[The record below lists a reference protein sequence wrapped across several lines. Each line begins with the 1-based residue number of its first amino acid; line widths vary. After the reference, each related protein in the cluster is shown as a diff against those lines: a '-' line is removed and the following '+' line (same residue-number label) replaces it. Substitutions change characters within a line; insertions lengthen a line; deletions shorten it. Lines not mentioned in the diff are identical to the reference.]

1 MIGHFQ
7 CEMIEAEIGVSDYFT
22 IIRCRIS
29 KNVDKDGKI
38 SFKRLMFISPLY
50 KFERSSENIDD
61 LLSLQVSIQEVIA
74 QDGANVMLADN
85 VLLPLLVIA
94 SNIEH

>member
-1 MIGHFQ
+1 
-7 CEMIEAEIGVSDYFT
+7 
-22 IIRCRIS
+22 
-29 KNVDKDGKI
+29 
-38 SFKRLMFISPLY
+38 MFISPLY

-61 LLSLQVSIQEVIA
+61 LLSLQVSINEVIA
-74 QDGANVMLADN
+74 QDGANIMLADK

>member
-1 MIGHFQ
+1 
-7 CEMIEAEIGVSDYFT
+7 
-22 IIRCRIS
+22 
-29 KNVDKDGKI
+29 
-38 SFKRLMFISPLY
+38 MFISPLY